1 MDSIRPVTSLPP
13 VSAVGFA
20 APVTDSAARGS
31 DERKLDPAVSV
42 DFSPDAAKA
51 SKAENEN
58 RGYVRDKDSDSVVF
72 RITDTVSG
80 DVIVQIPNEVIVKA
94 RVYGREQ
101 NPPTGEL
108 IQKHA

>member
-1 MDSIRPVTSLPP
+1 MDTIRPVSPLPP

-20 APVTDSAARGS
+20 APVTDDAGRGS
-31 DERKLDPAVSV
+31 DQRKLDPAVSL
-42 DFSPDAAKA
+42 DLSPEAAKA
-51 SKAENEN
+51 SKADLED